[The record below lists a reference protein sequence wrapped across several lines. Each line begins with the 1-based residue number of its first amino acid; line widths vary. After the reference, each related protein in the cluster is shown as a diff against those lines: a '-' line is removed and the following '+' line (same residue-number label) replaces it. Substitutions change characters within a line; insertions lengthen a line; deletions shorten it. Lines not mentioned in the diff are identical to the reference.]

1 MDQINNA
8 TNHSI
13 SEEAYFEIIT
23 HKTASL
29 FIACVEMGAYASDAS
44 LEQLDIMRRFA
55 CLFGQCFQIKDDIFD
70 YFHSD
75 SLGKPTGN
83 DLREGKVTLP
93 LIHALKATDHPQ
105 CAEMNALVSRDGL
118 SDEEIATLIDY
129 AIEAGGIEYADATL
143 MRLRNEAAAVLSS
156 LGDVDTTPLLSLLD
170 YIIARDM

>member
-1 MDQINNA
+1 
-8 TNHSI
+8 
-13 SEEAYFEIIT
+13 
-23 HKTASL
+23 
-29 FIACVEMGAYASDAS
+29 MGAYASDATQ
-44 LEQLDIMRRFA
+44 EQLDIMRRFA

-70 YFHSD
+70 YFHSE

-93 LIHALKATDHPQ
+93 LIHALKATDHPR